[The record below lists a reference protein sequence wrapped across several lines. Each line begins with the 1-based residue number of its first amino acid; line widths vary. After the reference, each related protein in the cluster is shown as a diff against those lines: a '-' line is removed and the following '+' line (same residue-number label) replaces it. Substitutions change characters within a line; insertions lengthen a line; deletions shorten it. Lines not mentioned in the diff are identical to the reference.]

1 MVCHLLRHSRNY
13 RISLF
18 AMLKKMIHQTRFE
31 LPEIEINLEG
41 DVLVFDKPYQ
51 CTSFDLVC
59 KVKKYI
65 RQRYFFYHKEHKECT
80 KDTRKNNPIA
90 NLCEPCEISC
100 ELSGK
105 KKSNNTTITKK
116 IKIGHA
122 GTLDPLATGVM
133 IVCVGSFTKKIEQ
146 FQNQE
151 KEYTGTFMLGATTPS
166 FDLEKPVD
174 ETFPIEHITEQKI
187 LETAQSFLGEQEQ
200 IPPHFSAVKVDG
212 KRAYLLAR
220 QGVEPEIK
228 PKIITISEFEI
239 TRIAFPEVDFRIVC
253 SKGTYVRSIAR
264 DFGQKLES
272 GAHLTAL
279 RRTKIGEFTVEK
291 AIIPLITECS
301 PTVP

>member
-1 MVCHLLRHSRNY
+1 
-13 RISLF
+13 
-18 AMLKKMIHQTRFE
+18 MIHQTRFD
-31 LPEIEINLEG
+31 LPELHINLEG

-51 CTSFDLVC
+51 CTSFDLVS
-59 KVKKYI
+59 KVKQYI
-65 RQRYFFYHKEHKECT
+65 RHSRDVAH
-80 KDTRKNNPIA
+80 NVPA
-90 NLCEPCEISC
+90 
-100 ELSGK
+100 
-105 KKSNNTTITKK
+105 K

-133 IVCVGSFTKKIEQ
+133 IICVGAFTKKIEQ

-174 ETFPIEHITEQKI
+174 ETFPTEHITEKKI
-187 LETAQSFLGEQEQ
+187 FEIANSFVGEQEQ

-220 QGVEPEIK
+220 QGIEPEIK

-239 TRIAFPEVDFRIVC
+239 TRIAIPEVDFKIVC
-253 SKGTYVRSIAR
+253 SKGTYIRSIAR
-264 DFGQKLES
+264 DFGQRLES

-279 RRTKIGEFTVEK
+279 RRTRIGEFRVEE
-291 AIIPLITECS
+291 AIAVNIKI
-301 PTVP
+301 